1 MHFFRIPLARRNLCA
16 PALCEGGFRRTQ
28 YFSKYLQK
36 KEMKILFDYVGY
48 RVLRWNRV
56 RLQAKNDSGAFAY
69 YTLIQGVLILDIL
82 AIIVTENY
90 TSNERYDLLEILE
103 PYIIIPIV
111 LLYIFNIFYF
121 KNKYAELENKWGNE
135 NIEMRTKRGRAI
147 VICFAFIFLF
157 WIFYLN
163 IRGNPL
169 G

>member
-1 MHFFRIPLARRNLCA
+1 
-16 PALCEGGFRRTQ
+16 
-28 YFSKYLQK
+28 
-36 KEMKILFDYVGY
+36 MKILFDYVGY

-69 YTLIQGVLILDIL
+69 YTVIQCILILDII
-82 AIIVTENY
+82 AVIITENY
-90 TSNERYDLLEILE
+90 T
-103 PYIIIPIV
+103 IIEKLKMQETGKPFVIITSI

-121 KNKYAELENKWGNE
+121 KNKYVELENKWGNE